1 MTLVALRK
9 ERRSALSL
17 PETAPERSLGFF
29 ISVFY
34 NDASPTGLK
43 IRVHPCSSVFKL
55 LKPA

>member
-43 IRVHPCSSVFKL
+43 IRVHPCPSVFK
-55 LKPA
+55 